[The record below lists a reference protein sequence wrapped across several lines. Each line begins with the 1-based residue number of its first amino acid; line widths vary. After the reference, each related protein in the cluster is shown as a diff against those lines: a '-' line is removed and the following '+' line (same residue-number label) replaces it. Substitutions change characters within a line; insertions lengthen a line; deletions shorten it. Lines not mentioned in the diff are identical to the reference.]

1 MQLRCRNV
9 LEVAAAWLALPRLLT
24 RMIAALEAG
33 LVGQVL
39 GLKRA
44 GLLVEIIDFSPALY
58 LKF

>member
-9 LEVAAAWLALPRLLT
+9 LEVAAGWLALPRLLT

-39 GLKRA
+39 GLRRA

-58 LKF
+58 LKL